1 MAFTA
6 LCKSNAHSLFQEISL
21 WISLLVFW
29 TDSNGVEFSP
39 MLCGDQNGKEIKKKH
54 KKTPRD
60 ICICKAESLCST
72 TETNIVKQL
81 YTMKK
86 NLQKI

>member
-1 MAFTA
+1 
-6 LCKSNAHSLFQEISL
+6 
-21 WISLLVFW
+21 
-29 TDSNGVEFSP
+29 
-39 MLCGDQNGKEIKKKH
+39 MLCGDQDGKEIKKKH
-54 KKTPRD
+54 KKPPRD